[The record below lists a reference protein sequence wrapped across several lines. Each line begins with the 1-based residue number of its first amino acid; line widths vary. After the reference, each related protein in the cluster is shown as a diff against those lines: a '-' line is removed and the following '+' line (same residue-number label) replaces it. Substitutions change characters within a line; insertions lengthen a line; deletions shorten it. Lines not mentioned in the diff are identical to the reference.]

1 MGINKAWDNES
12 RIKSYLKAKGIT
24 WDGNYVT
31 FFTEGIYNFDK
42 PGMTSI
48 SKNQINVSVFMK
60 EMMVV
65 SISNLDDTYCFCE
78 FSAKFQDFD
87 FDSNTKVLTISG
99 LGNGMKPSYSVVLK

>member
-24 WDGNYVT
+24 WDGNNVT
-31 FFTEGIYNFDK
+31 FCTDVIYNFK

-48 SKNQINVSVFMK
+48 SKNQIDVRVFIK
-60 EMMVV
+60 GMMAV
-65 SISNLDDTYCFCE
+65 SIFDLGDTNCFCE
-78 FSAKFQDFD
+78 FSVKFQDFD
-87 FDSNTKVLTISG
+87 FDSNTKILTISG